1 LTKCKIPA
9 DPKKRLASSSHP
21 VGTALTEEVYMA
33 DVNIQQTP
41 PPPPPPPRGGGGMVV
56 GILLVVVILILGY
69 VFIARGGLNRTSK
82 VDVNVNPPASAPAAN
97 PPRP

>member
-1 LTKCKIPA
+1 
-9 DPKKRLASSSHP
+9 
-21 VGTALTEEVYMA
+21 MA

-41 PPPPPPPRGGGGMVV
+41 PPADGRGGGGGMIV

-82 VDVNVNPPASAPAAN
+82 VDVNVNPPATAPAPSN
-97 PPRP
+97 PRP